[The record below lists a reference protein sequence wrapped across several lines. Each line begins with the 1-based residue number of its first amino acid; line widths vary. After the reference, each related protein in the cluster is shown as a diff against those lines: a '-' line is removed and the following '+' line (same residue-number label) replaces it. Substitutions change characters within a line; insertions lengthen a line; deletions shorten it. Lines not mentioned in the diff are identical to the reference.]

1 MQKYIIN
8 ISISGID
15 KSSNRCYSSHGMYPF
30 QEVNIMKLVR
40 EGSRLDSFMT
50 RQLSGP
56 VFTWRQII
64 DLMIPGVL
72 DNLSIMFIVMLI
84 TALISSNGETSV
96 AAVALVS
103 PITGLISCMF
113 NGIAAGGS
121 VVVAQSMGR
130 GDPREIQRSI
140 GNALVFTFGV
150 GIVICLPFLS
160 APFGILH
167 LLYPSAEPEVM
178 AKAMTFLSGS
188 IWSLFSFS
196 LFQACFNILRGLGE
210 SKRCLVLSIII
221 NVAYLLLSALFLNVL
236 NMDIRGSVWAL
247 FLARSI
253 GAACAVITLF
263 FLHPPVKPIAKE
275 MFVYDRKLSG
285 GILRV
290 GIPLA
295 FEQICLSLGNI
306 VAEMYMILLGTA
318 ALATHA
324 IANSIMGLIFA
335 PTMSAANLAVTVVGR
350 CIGAG
355 EKDEAYRYGKACT
368 NIGMI
373 LMGIACLIGYP
384 LLPILLKQHNPSP
397 EVAVMATRLLYWSLF
412 GLMIFF
418 PKSSTLPA
426 VLRAG
431 SDTMYPTI
439 VSMIV
444 LWVFTIA
451 MGYLLAIPMGLG
463 LNGTWIAMWTA
474 WAVRSTAFSFRFR
487 SKKWLNMAAG
497 KVDSKA

>member
-1 MQKYIIN
+1 MECILLI
-8 ISISGID
+8 
-15 KSSNRCYSSHGMYPF
+15 YPKL
-30 QEVNIMKLVR
+30 EVYM
-40 EGSRLDSFMT
+40 SRYRVPPRVDSFLT
-50 RQLSGP
+50 RTLSGP

-72 DNLSIMFIVMLI
+72 DSLSIMFIMMLI

-103 PITGLISCMF
+103 PITALISCMF
-113 NGIAAGGS
+113 NGVAAGGS
-121 VVVAQSMGR
+121 VVVAQSLGR
-130 GDPREIQRSI
+130 NDPNQIQRSI
-140 GNALVFTFGV
+140 GNALVFTFAIGV
-150 GIVICLPFLS
+150 VICLPFLS

-178 AKAMTFLSGS
+178 EKAMTFLSGS
-188 IWSLFSFS
+188 IWSLFSFA

-210 SKRCLVLSIII
+210 SKRCLWLSIII
-221 NVAYLLLSALFLNVL
+221 NVAYLLLSILFLNVL
-236 NMDIRGSVWAL
+236 NMDIKGSVLAL
-247 FLARSI
+247 FLARTI

-263 FLHPPVKPIAKE
+263 FLHPPVKPDFKE
-275 MFVYDRKLSG
+275 MFKFDRKLAG
-285 GILRV
+285 GILKV
-290 GIPLA
+290 GVPLA
-295 FEQICLSLGNI
+295 FEQICLSVGNI
-306 VAEMYMILLGTA
+306 VAEMYMILLGTT

-335 PTMSAANLAVTVVGR
+335 PAMSTANLAVAVVGR

-355 EKDEAYRYGKACT
+355 EYDEAYRYGKSCT
-368 NIGMI
+368 VISHI
-373 LMGIACLIGYP
+373 LMGAACLIGYP
-384 LLPILLKQHNPSP
+384 LLPVLLKQYNPSP
-397 EVAVMATRLLYWSLF
+397 EVAEMATRLLYWSLI
-412 GLMIFF
+412 GLIFF
-418 PKSSTLPA
+418 YPKSGTMPA

-431 SDTMYPTI
+431 SDTLYPTI

-444 LWVFTIA
+444 LWVFTIG

-474 WAVRSTAFSFRFR
+474 WAVRSTLFASRYR
-487 SKKWLNMAAG
+487 SKKWLYVTK

>member
-1 MQKYIIN
+1 M
-8 ISISGID
+8 
-15 KSSNRCYSSHGMYPF
+15 R
-30 QEVNIMKLVR
+30 LVR
-40 EGSRLDSFMT
+40 DGSRVDSFLT
-50 RQLSGP
+50 RSLSGP

-64 DLMIPGVL
+64 DLLIPGVL
-72 DNLSIMFIVMLI
+72 DSLSIMFIMMLI

-103 PITGLISCMF
+103 PITGLINCMF

-130 GDPREIQRSI
+130 RDPNQIQRSI
-140 GNALVFTFGV
+140 GNALVLTIAVGV
-150 GIVICLPFLS
+150 AICVPFLLS
-160 APFGILH
+160 PFGILH
-167 LLYPSAEPEVM
+167 LLYPTAEAEVM
-178 AKAMTFLSGS
+178 RKAMIFLSGS
-188 IWSLFSFS
+188 IWATLPFTV
-196 LFQACFNILRGLGE
+196 FQACFNILRGLGE

-236 NMDIRGSVWAL
+236 DMDIRGSVWAL
-247 FLARSI
+247 FLARTI
-253 GAACAVITLF
+253 GAACAVTTLF

-275 MFVYDRKLSG
+275 MFVYDRKLAS

-355 EKDEAYRYGKACT
+355 EYDEAYRYGKACT

-384 LLPILLKQHNPSP
+384 LLPVLLKQHNPSP
-397 EVAVMATRLLYWSLF
+397 EVAVMATRLLYWSIF

-439 VSMIV
+439 VSMVV
-444 LWVFTIA
+444 LWLFTIA

-487 SKKWLNMAAG
+487 SKKWLYKTAA
-497 KVDSKA
+497 KVD

>member
-1 MQKYIIN
+1 MECILY
-8 ISISGID
+8 
-15 KSSNRCYSSHGMYPF
+15 RRLL
-30 QEVNIMKLVR
+30 IMRLVR
-40 EGSRLDSFMT
+40 EGSRVDAFLT
-50 RQLSGP
+50 RSLSGP
-56 VFTWRQII
+56 VFTWKQII

-121 VVVAQSMGR
+121 VVVAQSVGR
-130 GDPREIQRSI
+130 NDPDQIQRSI

-167 LLYPSAEPEVM
+167 LLYPTAEPEVM
-178 AKAMTFLSGS
+178 EKAMTFLSGS

-210 SKRCLVLSIII
+210 SKRCLWLSIII

-236 NMDIRGSVWAL
+236 DMDIKGSVLAL
-247 FLARSI
+247 FLARTI

-263 FLHPPVKPIAKE
+263 FLHPPVKPIAKK
-275 MFVYDRKLSG
+275 MFVYDRKLAG
-285 GILRV
+285 GILKV
-290 GIPLA
+290 GLPLA
-295 FEQICLSLGNI
+295 FEQICLSVGNI

-335 PTMSAANLAVTVVGR
+335 PSMSAANLAVTVVGR
-350 CIGAG
+350 CIGA
-355 EKDEAYRYGKACT
+355 EEYDEAYRYGKSVT
-368 NIGMI
+368 MISHI

-384 LLPILLKQHNPSP
+384 LLPVLLKQHNPSP
-397 EVAVMATRLLYWSLF
+397 EVAEMATRLLYWSLI
-412 GLMIFF
+412 GLILFY
-418 PKSSTLPA
+418 PKSCTIPA

-439 VSMIV
+439 VSMVV
-444 LWVFTIA
+444 LWVFTIG
-451 MGYLLAIPMGLG
+451 MGYILAIPMGLG

-474 WAVRSTAFSFRFR
+474 WAVRSTLFAFRYR
-487 SKKWLNMAAG
+487 SKKWLYMTRK

>member
-1 MQKYIIN
+1 M
-8 ISISGID
+8 
-15 KSSNRCYSSHGMYPF
+15 
-30 QEVNIMKLVR
+30 
-40 EGSRLDSFMT
+40 SRYRVPARVDSFLT
-50 RQLSGP
+50 RTLSGP
-56 VFTWRQII
+56 VFTWKQII

-113 NGIAAGGS
+113 NGMAAGGS
-121 VVVAQSMGR
+121 VVVAQSMGK
-130 GDPREIQRSI
+130 GEPNQIQRSI
-140 GNALVFTFGV
+140 GNALMFTCLV
-150 GIVICLPFLS
+150 GFAICLPFLS

-178 AKAMTFLSGS
+178 EKAMTFLSGS
-188 IWSLFSFS
+188 IWSLFSFTV
-196 LFQACFNILRGLGE
+196 FQACFNILRGLGE
-210 SKRCLVLSIII
+210 SKRCLWLSIII
-221 NVAYLLLSALFLNVL
+221 NVAYLLLSMLFLNVL
-236 NMDIRGSVWAL
+236 HMDIMGSVWAL
-247 FLARSI
+247 FLARTI

-263 FLHPPVKPIAKE
+263 FLHPPVKPVVKE
-275 MFVYDRKLSG
+275 MFKYDRQLAG
-285 GILRV
+285 GILKV

-295 FEQICLSLGNI
+295 FEQICLSVGNI

-335 PTMSAANLAVTVVGR
+335 PAMSAANLAVTVVGR
-350 CIGAG
+350 CIGAK
-355 EKDEAYRYGKACT
+355 EYDEAYRYGKACT
-368 NIGMI
+368 NISHF
-373 LMGIACLIGYP
+373 LMGAACLIGYP
-384 LLPILLKQHNPSP
+384 MLPILLKQHNPSP
-397 EVAVMATRLLYWSLF
+397 EVAAMATNLLYWSLISLLLF
-412 GLMIFF
+412 Y
-418 PKSSTLPA
+418 PKSCTLPA

-439 VSMIV
+439 VSMVV
-444 LWVFTIA
+444 LWVFTIG
-451 MGYLLAIPMGLG
+451 MGYILAIPMGLG

-474 WAVRSTAFSFRFR
+474 WAVRSTLFAFRYR
-487 SKKWLNMAAG
+487 SKKWLYMTDK

>member
-1 MQKYIIN
+1 M
-8 ISISGID
+8 
-15 KSSNRCYSSHGMYPF
+15 SNLKVGT
-30 QEVNIMKLVR
+30 
-40 EGSRLDSFMT
+40 RLDSFLT
-50 RQLSGP
+50 RTLSGP

-121 VVVAQSMGR
+121 VVVAQSIGR
-130 GDPREIQRSI
+130 KDPDEIQRSI

-150 GIVICLPFLS
+150 GVLICLPFLS
-160 APFGILH
+160 APFGILN
-167 LLYPSAEPEVM
+167 LLYPTAEPEVM
-178 AKAMTFLSGS
+178 DKAMTFLSGS

-210 SKRCLVLSIII
+210 SKRCLILSIII

-236 NMDIRGSVWAL
+236 DMDIKGSVLAL

-263 FLHPPVKPIAKE
+263 FLHPPVKPIPKA
-275 MFVYDRKLSG
+275 MFKYDRKLAG

-295 FEQICLSLGNI
+295 FEQICLSIGNI

-350 CIGAG
+350 CVGA
-355 EKDEAYRYGKACT
+355 EEYDEAYRYGKACT
-368 NIGMI
+368 TIGLL
-373 LMGIACLIGYP
+373 LMGVSCVIGYA
-384 LLPILLKQHNPSP
+384 LLPVLLKQHNPSP
-397 EVAVMATRLLYWSLF
+397 EVAAMATRLLYWSIF

-431 SDTMYPTI
+431 SDTIYPSI
-439 VSMIV
+439 ISMIV
-444 LWVFTIA
+444 LWVFTIG
-451 MGYLLAIPMGLG
+451 MGYVLAIPMGLG
-463 LNGTWIAMWTA
+463 LNGTWIAMWTG

-487 SKKWLNMAAG
+487 SKKWLYMSKS
-497 KVDSKA
+497 KVDSAA